1 MKNFISILSL
11 NNLRKFRL
19 FNITCK
25 FIRDSSTTTTNE
37 RLNIKAK
44 NVGDSSDQI
53 QNYERHRLTNKNEK
67 ITNVEND
74 LEKDLENL
82 FDIIESTNSDYL
94 KNTNNPTDMKVK
106 VQEMTF
112 TDYMYITDKLIN
124 ALVDGF
130 NELLKY
136 ESNIK
141 IEKDPRNFHLKIN
154 VKGVGIYII
163 SKEVETRQISLTSP
177 ISGLFKYQ
185 YDPVSQYWVSTKD
198 THIMDD
204 LLIREFCK
212 HSKGLLEIKI

>member
-1 MKNFISILSL
+1 MKKLISIHNL
-11 NNLRKFRL
+11 NKLTQFRL

-25 FIRDSSTTTTNE
+25 FVKDSTTTTTNE

-82 FDIIESTNSDYL
+82 FDMIESTNSDFL
-94 KNTNNPTDMKVK
+94 KNVNNPTDTNVK

-112 TDYMYITDKLIN
+112 TDFMYITDKLID
-124 ALVDGF
+124 ALFVGF
-130 NELLKY
+130 NEIIRY
-136 ESNIK
+136 DSNIK
-141 IEKDPRNFHLKIN
+141 VEKDPRNFHIKIN

-163 SKEVETRQISLTSP
+163 AKEVETRQISLTSP
-177 ISGLFKYQ
+177 ISGLFKYH
-185 YDPVSQYWVSTKD
+185 YDPVSKYWVSKKD
-198 THIMDD
+198 AHIMDE
-204 LLIREFCK
+204 LLTREFCK
-212 HSKGLLEIKI
+212 HSKGLLEIKL